1 MSNNLLQ
8 GKIALVTGGSSGIG
22 FGAAKRMKEEGAT
35 VYITGRRKEILD
47 NAAARLGDGVI
58 AYQGDVSNKEDM
70 ERLAELIKQQHGTL
84 DIIFANAG
92 GGKAIPFMDA
102 TYEDY
107 RKTFDVNVWGT
118 YLTVQTMLPILKNCA
133 SIILNAS
140 ITAYMGLEG
149 FGLYAA
155 TKAAV
160 RSFARSWTTD
170 LKTRGIRVNAVSPGV
185 IPTEGYQTVQGLTQ
199 EAVDAYAESVAK
211 EIPAGRA
218 GTSEELGD
226 AVVFLASDLS
236 KYITGIELTVDGG
249 MTQVYAGNNGTM

>member
-1 MSNNLLQ
+1 MDTQLLA
-8 GKIALVTGGSSGIG
+8 GKVALVTGGSSGIG
-22 FGAAKRMKEEGAT
+22 FGTAKRLMEEGAF
-35 VYITGRRKEILD
+35 VYITGRRKEVLEQ
-47 NAAARLGDGVI
+47 AAAKLGSRVKAVQAD
-58 AYQGDVSNKEDM
+58 SSKKEDM
-70 ERLAELIKQQHGTL
+70 LRLANIIKEDNGGL

-92 GGKAIPFMDA
+92 GGKAIPFEEA
-102 TYEDY
+102 TEADY
-107 RKTFDVNVWGT
+107 RRTFDVNVWGT
-118 YLTVQTMLPILKNCA
+118 YLTVQTLLPILRDGA

-140 ITAYMGLEG
+140 ITAYMGLPG

-170 LKTRGIRVNAVSPGV
+170 LKSRGIRVNAVSPGV
-185 IPTEGYQTVQGLTQ
+185 IPTEGYEVVQGMSTADVQ
-199 EAVDAYAESVAK
+199 AYTDRVSS
-211 EIPAGRA
+211 EIPLGRV

-249 MTQVYAGNNGTM
+249 MTQVYAGKN

>member
-1 MSNNLLQ
+1 
-8 GKIALVTGGSSGIG
+8 
-22 FGAAKRMKEEGAT
+22 
-35 VYITGRRKEILD
+35 
-47 NAAARLGDGVI
+47 
-58 AYQGDVSNKEDM
+58 
-70 ERLAELIKQQHGTL
+70 
-84 DIIFANAG
+84 
-92 GGKAIPFMDA
+92 
-102 TYEDY
+102 
-107 RKTFDVNVWGT
+107 
-118 YLTVQTMLPILKNCA
+118 
-133 SIILNAS
+133 
-140 ITAYMGLEG
+140 MGLEG

-185 IPTEGYQTVQGLTQ
+185 IPTEGYQTVQGMTQ

>member
-1 MSNNLLQ
+1 MSNNLLI
-8 GKIALVTGGSSGIG
+8 GKVALVTGGSSGIG
-22 FGAAKRMKEEGAT
+22 FGAAKRLKEEGAT
-35 VYITGRRKEILD
+35 VYITGRRKDVLE

-58 AYQGDVSNKEDM
+58 AFQGDVSNKDDM
-70 ERLAELIKQQHGTL
+70 ERLADIIKQQHGSL

-92 GGKAIPFMDA
+92 GGKAIPFTDA

-107 RKTFDVNVWGT
+107 RRTFDVNVWGT
-118 YLTVQTMLPILKNCA
+118 YLTVQTMLPVLSNGA

-170 LKTRGIRVNAVSPGV
+170 LKSRGIRVNAVSPGV
-185 IPTEGYQTVQGLTQ
+185 GYQTVQGMSQ

-211 EIPAGRA
+211 EIPVGRA
-218 GTSEELGD
+218 GTSEDLGD

>member
-1 MSNNLLQ
+1 MNTQLLA
-8 GKIALVTGGSSGIG
+8 GKVALVTGGSSGIG
-22 FGAAKRMKEEGAT
+22 FGTAKRLMEEGAF
-35 VYITGRRKEILD
+35 VYITGRRKEVLEQ
-47 NAAARLGDGVI
+47 AAAKLGNGVKAVQADI
-58 AYQGDVSNKEDM
+58 SNKDDM
-70 ERLAELIKQQHGTL
+70 LRLANIIKEEKGEL

-92 GGKAIPFMDA
+92 GGKAIPFEEA
-102 TYEDY
+102 TEADY
-107 RKTFDVNVWGT
+107 RRTFDVNVWGT
-118 YLTVQTMLPILKNCA
+118 YLTVQTLLPILCDGA

-140 ITAYMGLEG
+140 ITAYMGLPG

-170 LKTRGIRVNAVSPGV
+170 LKSRGIRVNAVSPGV
-185 IPTEGYQTVQGLTQ
+185 IPTEGYEVVQGMSTADVQ
-199 EAVDAYAESVAK
+199 AYADRVSS
-211 EIPAGRA
+211 EIPLGRV

-249 MTQVYAGNNGTM
+249 MTQVYAGKN

>member
-1 MSNNLLQ
+1 MDTQLLK
-8 GKIALVTGGSSGIG
+8 GKVAFVTGGSSGIG
-22 FGAAKRMKEEGAT
+22 FGTAKRLMEEGAF
-35 VYITGRRKEILD
+35 VYITGRRKEVLEQ
-47 NAAARLGDGVI
+47 AAAKLGSRVKAVQADI
-58 AYQGDVSNKEDM
+58 SNKDDM
-70 ERLAELIKQQHGTL
+70 LRLANIIKEDNGGL

-92 GGKAIPFMDA
+92 GGKAIPFEEA
-102 TYEDY
+102 TEADY
-107 RKTFDVNVWGT
+107 RRTFDVNVWGT
-118 YLTVQTMLPILKNCA
+118 YLTVQTLLPILRDGA

-140 ITAYMGLEG
+140 ITAYMGLPG

-170 LKTRGIRVNAVSPGV
+170 LKSRGIRVNAVSPGV
-185 IPTEGYQTVQGLTQ
+185 IPTEGYEVVQGMSTADVQ
-199 EAVDAYAESVAK
+199 AYADRVSS
-211 EIPAGRA
+211 EIPLGRV

-249 MTQVYAGNNGTM
+249 MTQVYAGKN

>member
-1 MSNNLLQ
+1 MGTQLLK
-8 GKIALVTGGSSGIG
+8 GKVALVTGGSSGIG
-22 FGAAKRMKEEGAT
+22 FGTAKRLAEEGAF
-35 VYITGRRKEILD
+35 VYITGRRKEVLEQ
-47 NAAARLGDGVI
+47 AAAKLGNGVKAVQADI
-58 AYQGDVSNKEDM
+58 SNKEDM
-70 ERLAELIKQQHGTL
+70 LRLANIIKEDKGGL

-92 GGKAIPFMDA
+92 GGKAIPFEEA
-102 TYEDY
+102 TEADY
-107 RKTFDVNVWGT
+107 RRTFDVNVWGT
-118 YLTVQTMLPILKNCA
+118 YLTVQTLLPILRDGA

-140 ITAYMGLEG
+140 ITAYMGLPG

-170 LKTRGIRVNAVSPGV
+170 LKSRGIRVNAVSPGV
-185 IPTEGYQTVQGLTQ
+185 IPTEGYEVVQGMSTADVQ
-199 EAVDAYAESVAK
+199 AYTDRVSS
-211 EIPAGRA
+211 EIPLGRV

-249 MTQVYAGNNGTM
+249 MTQVYAGKN

>member
-1 MSNNLLQ
+1 MDTQLLK
-8 GKIALVTGGSSGIG
+8 GKVALVTGGSSGIG
-22 FGAAKRMKEEGAT
+22 FGTAKRLMEEGAF
-35 VYITGRRKEILD
+35 VYITGRRKEVLEQ
-47 NAAARLGDGVI
+47 AAAKLGSNVKAVQADI
-58 AYQGDVSNKEDM
+58 SNKDDM
-70 ERLAELIKQQHGTL
+70 LRLANIIKEDNGGL

-92 GGKAIPFMDA
+92 GGKAIPFEEA
-102 TYEDY
+102 TEADY
-107 RKTFDVNVWGT
+107 RRTFDVNVWGT
-118 YLTVQTMLPILKNCA
+118 YLTVQTLLPILRDGA

-140 ITAYMGLEG
+140 ITAYMGLPG

-170 LKTRGIRVNAVSPGV
+170 LKSRGIRVNAVSPGV
-185 IPTEGYQTVQGLTQ
+185 IPTEGYEVVQGMSTADVQ
-199 EAVDAYAESVAK
+199 AYTDRVSS
-211 EIPAGRA
+211 EIPLGRV

-249 MTQVYAGNNGTM
+249 MTQVYAGKN

>member
-1 MSNNLLQ
+1 MDTQLLK
-8 GKIALVTGGSSGIG
+8 GKVALVTGGSSGIV
-22 FGAAKRMKEEGAT
+22 FGTAKRLAEEGAF
-35 VYITGRRKEILD
+35 VYITGRRKEVLEQ
-47 NAAARLGDGVI
+47 AAAKLGNGVKAVQADI
-58 AYQGDVSNKEDM
+58 SNKEDM
-70 ERLAELIKQQHGTL
+70 LRLANIIKEDKGGL

-92 GGKAIPFMDA
+92 GGKAIPFEEA
-102 TYEDY
+102 TEADY
-107 RKTFDVNVWGT
+107 RRTFDVNVWGT
-118 YLTVQTMLPILKNCA
+118 YLTVQTLLPILRDGA

-140 ITAYMGLEG
+140 ITAYMGLPG

-170 LKTRGIRVNAVSPGV
+170 LKSRGIRVNAVSPGV
-185 IPTEGYQTVQGLTQ
+185 IPTEGYEVVQGMSTADVQ
-199 EAVDAYAESVAK
+199 AYTDRVSS
-211 EIPAGRA
+211 EIPLGRV

-249 MTQVYAGNNGTM
+249 MTQVYAGKN

>member
-1 MSNNLLQ
+1 MDTQLLK
-8 GKIALVTGGSSGIG
+8 GKVALVTGGSSGIG
-22 FGAAKRMKEEGAT
+22 FGTAKRLMEEGAF
-35 VYITGRRKEILD
+35 VYITGRRKEVLEQ
-47 NAAARLGDGVI
+47 AAAKLGSNVKAVQADI
-58 AYQGDVSNKEDM
+58 SNKDDM
-70 ERLAELIKQQHGTL
+70 LRLANIIKEDNGGL

-92 GGKAIPFMDA
+92 GGKAIPFEEA
-102 TYEDY
+102 TEADY
-107 RKTFDVNVWGT
+107 RRTFDVNIWGT
-118 YLTVQTMLPILKNCA
+118 YLTVQTLLPILCDGA

-140 ITAYMGLEG
+140 ITAYMGLPG

-170 LKTRGIRVNAVSPGV
+170 LKSRGIRVNAVSPGV
-185 IPTEGYQTVQGLTQ
+185 IPTEGYEVVQGMSTADVQ
-199 EAVDAYAESVAK
+199 AYADRVSS
-211 EIPAGRA
+211 EIPLGRV

-249 MTQVYAGNNGTM
+249 MTQVYAGKN

>member
-1 MSNNLLQ
+1 M
-8 GKIALVTGGSSGIG
+8 G
-22 FGAAKRMKEEGAT
+22 
-35 VYITGRRKEILD
+35 Y
-47 NAAARLGDGVI
+47 
-58 AYQGDVSNKEDM
+58 
-70 ERLAELIKQQHGTL
+70 
-84 DIIFANAG
+84 
-92 GGKAIPFMDA
+92 
-102 TYEDY
+102 
-107 RKTFDVNVWGT
+107 
-118 YLTVQTMLPILKNCA
+118 YLTVQTMLPVLKDGA

-140 ITAYMGLEG
+140 VTAYMGLEG

-170 LKTRGIRVNAVSPGV
+170 LKSRGIRVNAVSPGV
-185 IPTEGYQTVQGLTQ
+185 VPTESYQTVQGMTQ

-211 EIPAGRA
+211 EIPAGRV

-249 MTQVYAGNNGTM
+249 MTQVYAGSNGTM

>member
-1 MSNNLLQ
+1 MDTQLLK
-8 GKIALVTGGSSGIG
+8 GKVALVTGGSSGIG
-22 FGAAKRMKEEGAT
+22 FGTAKRLMEEGAF
-35 VYITGRRKEILD
+35 VYITGRRKEVLEQ
-47 NAAARLGDGVI
+47 AAAKLGSRVKAVQAD
-58 AYQGDVSNKEDM
+58 SSKKEDM
-70 ERLAELIKQQHGTL
+70 LRLANIIKKDNGGL

-92 GGKAIPFMDA
+92 GGKAIPFEEA
-102 TYEDY
+102 TEADY
-107 RKTFDVNVWGT
+107 RRTFDVNVWGT
-118 YLTVQTMLPILKNCA
+118 YLTVQTLLPILRDGA

-140 ITAYMGLEG
+140 ITAYMGLPG

-170 LKTRGIRVNAVSPGV
+170 LKSRGIRVNAVSPGV
-185 IPTEGYQTVQGLTQ
+185 IPTEGYEVVQGMSTADVQ
-199 EAVDAYAESVAK
+199 AYTDRVSS
-211 EIPAGRA
+211 EIPLGRV

-249 MTQVYAGNNGTM
+249 MTQVYAGKN

>member
-1 MSNNLLQ
+1 MDTQLLK
-8 GKIALVTGGSSGIG
+8 GKVALVTGGSSGIG
-22 FGAAKRMKEEGAT
+22 FGTAKRLMEEGAF
-35 VYITGRRKEILD
+35 VYITGRRKEVLEQ
-47 NAAARLGDGVI
+47 AAAKLGSNVKAVQADI
-58 AYQGDVSNKEDM
+58 SNKDDM
-70 ERLAELIKQQHGTL
+70 LRLANIIKEDNGGL

-92 GGKAIPFMDA
+92 GGKAIPFEEA
-102 TYEDY
+102 TEADY
-107 RKTFDVNVWGT
+107 
-118 YLTVQTMLPILKNCA
+118 YLTVQTLLPILCDGA

-140 ITAYMGLEG
+140 ITAYMGLPG

-170 LKTRGIRVNAVSPGV
+170 LKSRGIRVNAVSPGV
-185 IPTEGYQTVQGLTQ
+185 IPTEGYEVVQGMSAADVQ
-199 EAVDAYAESVAK
+199 AYADRVSS
-211 EIPAGRA
+211 EIPLGRV

-249 MTQVYAGNNGTM
+249 MTQVYAGKN